1 MGRFVPEVTA
11 NVELQVRVH
20 PGDDPGALE
29 RVIAAEGRRAAR
41 ELYLRIVEA
50 MDEQALATTKGA
62 RQRREPRWVATLFG
76 RVRIL
81 RYRVNNE
88 TESFHPLDRVMD
100 LRRSEASQAV
110 RNLIIELA
118 GRLSN
123 RGVAQ
128 VITEITGETFT
139 YQHVHRVLRER
150 GE

>member
-1 MGRFVPEVTA
+1 MGRFVPEITA

-50 MDEQALATTKGA
+50 MDEQALAITKGA

-123 RGVAQ
+123 RGVASSDH
-128 VITEITGETFT
+128 GN
-139 YQHVHRVLRER
+139 HR
-150 GE
+150 